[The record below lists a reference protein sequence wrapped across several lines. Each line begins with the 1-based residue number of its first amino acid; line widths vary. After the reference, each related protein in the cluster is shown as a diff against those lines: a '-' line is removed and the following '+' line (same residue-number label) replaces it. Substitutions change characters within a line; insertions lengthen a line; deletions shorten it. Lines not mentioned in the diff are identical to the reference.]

1 MVFTVLAAVDLA
13 GKKNYELTFPTI
25 PTVTE
30 LRDRIDEVLSAEA
43 AIRRPPQA
51 GPFHVHRAQVFD
63 ERMEMWVDLVASS
76 QLEDYCQVYIFQK
89 ETAWHKDTPGRIPPP
104 QRPVGVGSPQYR
116 RSASPP
122 HYESY
127 SAPLYADL
135 RDSSSPY
142 RGAGAGS
149 PYGSVAS
156 PSRFDFQSQSG
167 DDTATH
173 SDKVRM
179 VYEELDSK
187 DSRSVRLDDWL
198 EVFSKL
204 RISGSSE
211 GLTDATVEDLFTK
224 KADRNEDGLLSFPE
238 FQHFA
243 EMYPKLLDSMYFRSR
258 KLHHETLRKDKI
270 KAQHELTDDYER
282 RLDDARQA
290 VLDAESGTLDMQQKA
305 DEADGK
311 CQDTK
316 DEEQKALGAKN
327 DAHADS
333 ERSRAALRDAKT
345 AEATTKEANRK
356 KEAAKRAAQ
365 RSAEAAEKKHQMQ
378 VNEKEK
384 LLKELE
390 ALQKKVAEKEKEIK
404 RQEEIIDRASDE
416 VKTTRGKAEDAED
429 ADAERELDMSAKE
442 VQRCEGDLRECIN
455 AENDRAA
462 DHRTAQRNTAQS
474 NQQKQQL
481 EKDLATARMKDGQRK
496 TAEQRAEKQL
506 DDHRKALEGM
516 ESREAE
522 TDARRAEEQR
532 KENDLLQME
541 VRLREQR
548 EAVERKEEHLRRYS
562 FF

>member
-1 MVFTVLAAVDLA
+1 MVFTVLVAVDLA
-13 GKKNYELTFPTI
+13 GKRNYELTFPTI
-25 PTVTE
+25 PTITE
-30 LRDRIDEVLSAEA
+30 LRDRIDEVLSAES

-104 QRPVGVGSPQYR
+104 QRPVGSGSPQYR

-127 SAPLYADL
+127 AAPLYADL

-142 RGAGAGS
+142 RGAGS
-149 PYGSVAS
+149 PYGSAS
-156 PSRFDFQSQSG
+156 PARYDFQTLPG

-187 DSRSVRLDDWL
+187 DTRTVRLDDWIDL
-198 EVFSKL
+198 FAKV

-243 EMYPKLLDSMYFRSR
+243 EMYPKLLDSLYFRSR

-290 VLDAESGTLDMQQKA
+290 VLDAESGTLDMQQKV
-305 DEADGK
+305 DEADGR
-311 CQDTK
+311 CQEAK
-316 DEEQKALGAKN
+316 EAEQKALNDKN

-333 ERSRAALRDAKT
+333 ERCRAALRDAKT
-345 AEATTKEANRK
+345 AEAATKEANRK

-390 ALQKKVAEKEKEIK
+390 ALQKKVAEKEKE
-404 RQEEIIDRASDE
+404 SS
-416 VKTTRGKAEDAED
+416 V
-429 ADAERELDMSAKE
+429 
-442 VQRCEGDLRECIN
+442 
-455 AENDRAA
+455 
-462 DHRTAQRNTAQS
+462 
-474 NQQKQQL
+474 
-481 EKDLATARMKDGQRK
+481 
-496 TAEQRAEKQL
+496 
-506 DDHRKALEGM
+506 
-516 ESREAE
+516 
-522 TDARRAEEQR
+522 RRRSLTGPQT
-532 KENDLLQME
+532 M
-541 VRLREQR
+541 
-548 EAVERKEEHLRRYS
+548 
-562 FF
+562 